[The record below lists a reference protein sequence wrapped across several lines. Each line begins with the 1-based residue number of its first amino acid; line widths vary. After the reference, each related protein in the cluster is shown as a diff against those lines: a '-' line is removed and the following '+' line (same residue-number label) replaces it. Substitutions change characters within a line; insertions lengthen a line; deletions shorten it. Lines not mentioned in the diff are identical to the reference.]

1 MIIYFIE
8 DKDTLDTSE
17 LKTID
22 NLEESFE
29 WRKILK
35 SCSITLWED
44 YGYVWDNVNED
55 GGRYV
60 EYIIDTER
68 YTESNVSDLLKR
80 LGYVL

>member
-22 NLEESFE
+22 SLEDSFE
-29 WRKILK
+29 WRKILR
-35 SCSITLWED
+35 SCSITLWQEC
-44 YGYVWDNVNED
+44 GYVWDNIDED
-55 GGRYV
+55 GGRYI

-68 YTESNVSDLLKR
+68 YTESDVSDLLKR
-80 LGYVL
+80 LSNVL